1 MTANIVRLTR
11 GFHHCVGILL
21 HHTAIPPTCRWHL
34 RSCGSDCFPQALALP
49 AFFATFFLWNGKR
62 LRCAASMETTR
73 YIIREL
79 GRVDLLDAFS
89 ANLRELFM
97 NVDQV
102 FDTGL
107 FALGVST
114 L

>member
-1 MTANIVRLTR
+1 
-11 GFHHCVGILL
+11 
-21 HHTAIPPTCRWHL
+21 
-34 RSCGSDCFPQALALP
+34 
-49 AFFATFFLWNGKR
+49 
-62 LRCAASMETTR
+62 METTR